1 MSENRHRLER
11 DAIGFDGSS
20 PRSESAIAV
29 SAARSRYCLTRPV
42 PLLLLRTRKGRSKMR
57 KLLVAPAV
65 ALLLTALVTPL
76 NAITGNWV
84 EDFEHPFVGLAV
96 FYDVNGEF
104 LWRCSGTL
112 LSPTVFL
119 TAGHCADAVSGAV
132 SARVYFQQDAGA
144 NYDPATQLETQS
156 PDIRRLAPPV
166 HRESLAQRRIGS
178 TTSTSRDV

>member
-1 MSENRHRLER
+1 MPGDSLQREDQKL
-11 DAIGFDGSS
+11 
-20 PRSESAIAV
+20 
-29 SAARSRYCLTRPV
+29 
-42 PLLLLRTRKGRSKMR
+42 R
-57 KLLVAPAV
+57 KLIVAPAV

-96 FYDVNGEF
+96 FYDANGEF

-119 TAGHCADAVSGAV
+119 TAGHCADTVSGAV

-144 NYDPATQLETQS
+144 NYDPATQLDPVTGYPETCAAGTRGSHLRNLGSALQL
-156 PDIRRLAPPV
+156 RLHGTSDAPEYP
-166 HRESLAQRRIGS
+166 
-178 TTSTSRDV
+178 

>member
-1 MSENRHRLER
+1 
-11 DAIGFDGSS
+11 
-20 PRSESAIAV
+20 
-29 SAARSRYCLTRPV
+29 
-42 PLLLLRTRKGRSKMR
+42 MR
-57 KLLVAPAV
+57 KLIVAPAV

-96 FYDVNGEF
+96 FYDANGEF

-119 TAGHCADAVSGAV
+119 TAGHCADTVSGAV

-144 NYDPATQLETQS
+144 NYDPATQLDPVTGYPETCAAGTAGSHLRNLGSALQL
-156 PDIRRLAPPV
+156 RLHGTSDAPEYP
-166 HRESLAQRRIGS
+166 
-178 TTSTSRDV
+178 